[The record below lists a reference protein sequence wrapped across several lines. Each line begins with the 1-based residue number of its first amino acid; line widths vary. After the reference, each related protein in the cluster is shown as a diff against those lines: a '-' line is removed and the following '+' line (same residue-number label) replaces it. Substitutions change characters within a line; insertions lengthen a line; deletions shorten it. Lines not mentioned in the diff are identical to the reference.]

1 MARALWMATPEP
13 EDHISPE
20 EMRQVDAHL
29 AYPGRNPLMP
39 RSGISPSGGVAA
51 TISGLTVSVRDLT
64 GILSPTDAPWMDNT
78 GAYRFVLHAVDL
90 PVDPADGALT
100 RTDLLVARI
109 QDHDVD
115 GSGVRQAIAAIL
127 TGTPG
132 GGQPEP
138 GPAELPLSVITAI
151 PGESLTIAPA
161 GLYTVALG
169 GIPPVQTA
177 SALPTEGLYA
187 GVAAYAQ
194 AEQALYIAHGGQW
207 QVVGSRRGYQWG
219 GARRFVSS
227 GTFAKGDFPG
237 IRAVRVKVQGGGGA
251 GGGSRAT
258 TVDTVAGTRE
268 SSSSGGGGGG
278 CYAEAVI
285 LASSLAASVTVTV
298 GAGGTSPAGAP
309 GNAGGT
315 SSFGSFVSSPGGGG
329 GFDRQPSTGHAAST
343 GAVMSE
349 DASITGHI
357 VGTELVVR
365 GGAGGGGY
373 SFGGSVI
380 SAGTLD
386 KGAYG
391 HGGNS
396 FLAGTGRGARGPSTS
411 ATAGQP
417 YGGGG
422 SGNVCGHTDTSG
434 EAAKAGGNG
443 APGIVIV
450 ELLY

>member
-1 MARALWMATPEP
+1 MARALWMATPDP
-13 EDHISPE
+13 EGRYNPE
-20 EMRQVDAHL
+20 EMRQLDAHL

-64 GILSPTDAPWMDNT
+64 GILSPTDAPWMDDT
-78 GAYRFVLHAVDL
+78 GGYRFVLHAVDL
-90 PVDPADGALT
+90 PVDPADGSLT

-138 GPAELPLSVITAI
+138 GPAELPLSVITAM
-151 PGESLTIAPA
+151 PGESPTIAPA
-161 GLYTVALG
+161 GLYTAALG
-169 GIPPVQTA
+169 GILTVQNIEG
-177 SALPTEGLYA
+177 LPAEGLYA
-187 GVAAYAQ
+187 GMVAYVQ
-194 AEQALYIAHGGQW
+194 SEQALYAAHGGQW
-207 QVVGSRRGYQWG
+207 QAVGSRRSYEWG

-227 GTFAKGDFPG
+227 GTFTKADFPG
-237 IRAVRVKVQGGGGA
+237 LRAVRVKVQGAGGA

-278 CYAEAVI
+278 CYTEAVI

-298 GAGGTSPAGAP
+298 GAGGTSPAGAQ

-343 GAVMSE
+343 GGTMSE
-349 DASITGHI
+349 DASITGHV

-373 SFGGSVI
+373 SFGSSVI
-380 SAGTLD
+380 HHGTID

-396 FLAGTGRGARGPSTS
+396 FLAGTGRGARGPSTNP
-411 ATAGQP
+411 TAGQP

-422 SGNVCGHTDTSG
+422 SGNVCGHTETAGEPAKSG
-434 EAAKAGGNG
+434 GAG